1 MGRGG
6 EGERVVTMYMLCCP
20 AETASDSAGV
30 WGKEHCPWPGAGDS
44 LQRGIHPST
53 GTGDCQP
60 FSGGEEAGC
69 EHTNL
74 RCHSY
79 CVLIIF
85 PPSFP
90 CRQTTDTSPQW
101 RTLYES
107 RKLNYARSLFCRG
120 TPQSCDVQLCARGR
134 VNLPSD
140 SYGQLGARSGDW
152 TVMANKV
159 ACAAVD
165 SCTDAIRASWPL

>member
-1 MGRGG
+1 
-6 EGERVVTMYMLCCP
+6 MYMLCCP

-79 CVLIIF
+79 CVLILF
-85 PPSFP
+85 PPPPFHAGK
-90 CRQTTDTSPQW
+90 RRILLHNGELYTSQENLIMLVHCFAGEPP
-101 RTLYES
+101 S
-107 RKLNYARSLFCRG
+107 RVTY
-120 TPQSCDVQLCARGR
+120 SCVR
-134 VNLPSD
+134 V
-140 SYGQLGARSGDW
+140 G
-152 TVMANKV
+152 V
-159 ACAAVD
+159 
-165 SCTDAIRASWPL
+165 